1 MWFKCDKT
9 LRTLKNQ
16 ESPMIDQKLLG
27 NRIKSL
33 RVQKGLSQDKLGELS
48 GMNGKYLGE
57 VERGNSNISITN
69 LSKLA
74 DVLEIPFLSLLTI
87 EHEQNRVELV
97 KELHQM
103 IDAAD
108 DSQLKIIYR
117 VIEAVTR

>member
-1 MWFKCDKT
+1 
-9 LRTLKNQ
+9 
-16 ESPMIDQKLLG
+16 MIDQKLLG

-69 LSKLA
+69 LSKIS
-74 DVLEIPFLSLLTI
+74 DVLDVPFLSLLNL
-87 EHEQNRVELV
+87 EHEQGRTELV

-103 IDAAD
+103 IDGAD
-108 DSQLKIIYR
+108 DGQLKIIYR
-117 VIEAVTR
+117 VIDAVTR